1 MQLIISKVDA
11 NTFDRSLQ
19 LINKVNQFNL
29 INNRFDNLRLSN
41 FLKNKSNITLI
52 ARLKDKFGDHGLTAL
67 IMSRQISEKKYEL
80 VNYLMSCRI
89 GSK

>member
-41 FLKNKSNITLI
+41 FLKNKKQHN
-52 ARLKDKFGDHGLTAL
+52 F
-67 IMSRQISEKKYEL
+67 
-80 VNYLMSCRI
+80 NC
-89 GSK
+89 